1 MKSIVMKMMYGTM
14 KAEVTIKTLWQMKMM
29 LSIGYGRVIGEHAL
43 AMVS

>member
-1 MKSIVMKMMYGTM
+1 MTGVQTCALPIL

-43 AMVS
+43 AIGS